1 MDRVAVF
8 VDAGY
13 LFAQGSV
20 ALCGEKLARGE
31 IVLDHRAVIVK
42 LKSFA
47 ESQAKLDLLR
57 IYWYDGT
64 AQGPTPQHITLAEQ
78 AGVKVRLGFVN
89 SVGQQKGVD
98 SLIVTDMITL
108 ARNRAVAECVLL
120 SGDEDLRVGVQ
131 LAQEYGVRVHLL
143 GIKPAR
149 GSQSLF
155 LIQEADAT
163 YEWDASDLG
172 QFLKCIPRRAP
183 VPDSGER
190 VLPGLEESSDAAGPW
205 DRVAR
210 VIAADVPAGEVA
222 ALADSILRTN
232 SRPREI
238 DAQLLARSRGEV
250 GRDLNPPE
258 KAMVRDAF
266 LRALEARLEEPPSD
280 DKRVTDPSAGTP

>member
-13 LFAQGSV
+13 VFAQGSV

-31 IVLDHRAVIVK
+31 IVLDHGAAIAK
-42 LKSFA
+42 LKAFA
-47 ESQAKLDLLR
+47 ESKANLGLLR
-57 IYWYDGT
+57 TYWYDGT

-98 SLIVTDMITL
+98 SLIVTDMIAL

-155 LIQEADAT
+155 LLQEADAT
-163 YEWDASDLG
+163 YEWDAADLE
-172 QFLKCIPRRAP
+172 QFLKCIPRKGSLS
-183 VPDSGER
+183 DSGEP
-190 VLPGLEESSDAAGPW
+190 VLPGLEESSDVAGPW
-205 DRVAR
+205 DRVAHE
-210 VIAADVPAGEVA
+210 IAADVPAGEVP
-222 ALADSILRTN
+222 ALADSIRRTN

-238 DAQLLARSRGEV
+238 DAQLLTRSRGEV
-250 GRDLNPPE
+250 GRDLNPAE
-258 KAMVRDAF
+258 KTMVRDAF
-266 LRALEARLEEPPSD
+266 LRALEARLDEQPSD
-280 DKRVTDPSAGTP
+280 NKRVVDPSAGTP